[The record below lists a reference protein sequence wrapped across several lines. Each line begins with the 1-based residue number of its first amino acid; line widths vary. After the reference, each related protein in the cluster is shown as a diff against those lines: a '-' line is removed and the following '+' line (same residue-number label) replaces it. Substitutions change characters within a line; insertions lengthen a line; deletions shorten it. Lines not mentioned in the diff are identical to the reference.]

1 VAGRIYHVEMMLE
14 EYISF
19 WCFQTCL
26 HQKSLKKK
34 VKMLAQTMKWL
45 QVKETGP
52 CHGPDAEWIPE
63 LNPVMS
69 GHIPFGLVT
78 TAPIKSPMFF
88 F

>member
-1 VAGRIYHVEMMLE
+1 
-14 EYISF
+14 
-19 WCFQTCL
+19 
-26 HQKSLKKK
+26 
-34 VKMLAQTMKWL
+34 MLAQTMKWL